1 MYSWSQPGLWW
12 LAVAY
17 TVRLA
22 SSNWWEKECYIA
34 SRVAA
39 HLLMRHSERQFV
51 APLHQSPLSILC
63 IYGCIVRMCLRWS
76 SFKAKHKAHF
86 LVRMRHS
93 PCPTTHTRTHTYKN
107 HTHRAADA
115 DTYLR
120 ETRVALALTSTVLL
134 LPVLSYASWPVGEKQ
149 ADFSFTYRISKMS
162 ETDSGN
168 CHSVKKWFLNI
179 FFKIH
184 FAQNQ
189 LNMSC
194 FHILILQFSHNW

>member
-17 TVRLA
+17 TVKLA

-93 PCPTTHTRTHTYKN
+93 PCPTTHT
-107 HTHRAADA
+107 HTH
-115 DTYLR
+115 
-120 ETRVALALTSTVLL
+120 
-134 LPVLSYASWPVGEKQ
+134 
-149 ADFSFTYRISKMS
+149 ISKPHPQS
-162 ETDSGN
+162 CRRRYLPEGDKSSFGTHLYCVVVAGFIVRILA
-168 CHSVKKWFLNI
+168 CGGKTGRFQLHI
-179 FFKIH
+179 
-184 FAQNQ
+184 QNFENVRNRLRQ
-189 LNMSC
+189 LS
-194 FHILILQFSHNW
+194 FS

>member
-1 MYSWSQPGLWW
+1 
-12 LAVAY
+12 
-17 TVRLA
+17 
-22 SSNWWEKECYIA
+22 
-34 SRVAA
+34 
-39 HLLMRHSERQFV
+39 MRHSERQFV

-86 LVRMRHS
+86 LVRMRHN
-93 PCPTTHTRTHTYKN
+93 PCPTTHTHTHTYKN

-162 ETDSGN
+162 ETDSQN
-168 CHSVKKWFLNI
+168 TFCTESTEHVMFSY
-179 FFKIH
+179 FKTTV
-184 FAQNQ
+184 
-189 LNMSC
+189 
-194 FHILILQFSHNW
+194 FS

>member
-1 MYSWSQPGLWW
+1 MSVGVRHREWSLSGRLIGWKIRECQTRKEVTPRAWCLPNTVTYKSKGLIEREEKGAGSTGKGIKQRKH
-12 LAVAY
+12 LLSLRLLTGRAGCTDMHTRTHTHNRPLTVSSLSGFVDVFLEPARLM
-17 TVRLA
+17 VRLA

-93 PCPTTHTRTHTYKN
+93 PCPTTHT
-107 HTHRAADA
+107 HTH
-115 DTYLR
+115 
-120 ETRVALALTSTVLL
+120 
-134 LPVLSYASWPVGEKQ
+134 
-149 ADFSFTYRISKMS
+149 I
-162 ETDSGN
+162 
-168 CHSVKKWFLNI
+168 
-179 FFKIH
+179 
-184 FAQNQ
+184 
-189 LNMSC
+189 
-194 FHILILQFSHNW
+194 